1 MMHTNQDDVPMPED
15 VARLVRRYRDLLV
28 RWPEEGLGAARPEV
42 AGILLHRSYDIR
54 DVLRQSEE
62 GRRAIGALMRDDVEA
77 VRLAAATDVLE
88 WDPVAAEPVLE
99 EIATGG
105 RLALTAEVT
114 LQLFRDGEF
123 DVD

>member
-1 MMHTNQDDVPMPED
+1 MPED